1 MIPHFKTKY
10 GGERCD
16 HMQTGMDSKQSVQ
29 TIYQL
34 RTSCTACT
42 GYERNECPTC
52 PTESAVQR
60 VVLDIQRRRVELA
73 RNCRGSLRGPLSF
86 WNHGRAGDL
95 DGVTTDP
102 EVRSE
107 KAEFLM
113 AHAIAKEIVL
123 RLGYHGLLEILQFR
137 FPHLG
142 LYTMSSDWFDDH
154 RYRCEVQGTN
164 GDLHVSWFHINQVE
178 TAYRDHMVS
187 LSRAG
192 EILEMARIL
201 QPYEFLRLFMQTTDH
216 FEGGFEMEEVAVTKI
231 ATPAEARMTLE
242 REYFKG
248 STPTEPIPLLDRVEE
263 LLKEMWTAGYRM
275 AEMAGEE
282 PWKNS
287 ACLGYAILGAKALG
301 YTDDQIKALTRSMH
315 SQFDRTS
322 VPEATGIYNQ
332 SPF

>member
-1 MIPHFKTKY
+1 
-10 GGERCD
+10 
-16 HMQTGMDSKQSVQ
+16 MQTEMDSKQSVQ

-34 RTSCTACT
+34 RASCTACA

-60 VVLDIQRRRVELA
+60 VVLDIQRRRVESA
-73 RNCRGSLRGPLSF
+73 RNYRGSIHHSLSLR
-86 WNHGRAGDL
+86 HYGRAGDL
-95 DGVTTDP
+95 DGVNVAT

-107 KAEFLM
+107 KVEFLM
-113 AHAIAKEIVL
+113 SHDIAREIVL
-123 RLGYHGLLEILQFR
+123 RLGHHGLLEILQFR

-154 RYRCEVQGTN
+154 RYRCDVQGTH
-164 GDLHVSWFHINQVE
+164 GDLHVSWFHMNQVE

-187 LSRAG
+187 LSWAG
-192 EILEMARIL
+192 EISEMARIL
-201 QPYEFLRLFMQTTDH
+201 QPYEFLRLFMQATDH
-216 FEGGFEMEEVAVTKI
+216 FEGGFGMEEVEVTKI
-231 ATPAEARMTLE
+231 ATPAEVRMTLE
-242 REYFKG
+242 REFFNG
-248 STPTEPIPLLDRVEE
+248 GATPEQVPLLDRVEE
-263 LLKEMWTAGYRM
+263 HLKEMWTAGYRM

-282 PWKNS
+282 PWSNS
-287 ACLGYAILGAKALG
+287 ACLGYAILGAKNLS

-322 VPEATGIYNQ
+322 VNEATGIYNR